1 MRTARPREP
10 HDAVQ
15 RSPVT
20 DHSPLPKQAL
30 LNVSRRASMLPDDM
44 CLMTMSRGAPDAMA
58 CTGYDWDIPTPRLDD
73 RRRVA
78 CKGADEL
85 DYRFRCGMLRMS
97 LSEAAVLREDCSMV
111 FPLNTSNWLAATAE
125 PRCALEQLARG
136 IFEEHTRGVKYDKA
150 ISGAEVRS
158 YAGLIYA

>member
-1 MRTARPREP
+1 
-10 HDAVQ
+10 
-15 RSPVT
+15 
-20 DHSPLPKQAL
+20 
-30 LNVSRRASMLPDDM
+30 
-44 CLMTMSRGAPDAMA
+44 MTMSRGAPDAMA

-111 FPLNTSNWLAATAE
+111 FPLNTSNWLAATASMRVE
-125 PRCALEQLARG
+125 QQVRDAVFDVLSPRSSLVTHAQAIENTITRAVNSKLQKARALR
-136 IFEEHTRGVKYDKA
+136 HD
-150 ISGAEVRS
+150 
-158 YAGLIYA
+158 AGSPPWHCSRLRASRCWIK